1 MGCGQRQAIFD
12 SVSSTLQQKEAH
24 SASTDPQSEVD
35 GRAKTIKWCTDNK
48 LQQLN
53 VLTYSTRPTV
63 ARQRASIIQAGKFYD
78 ICTWVSAMQALIQCS
93 KAVLSAFR
101 AV

>member
-48 LQQLN
+48 LQQVN
-53 VLTYSTRPTV
+53 VLFVLDATYR
-63 ARQRASIIQAGKFYD
+63 
-78 ICTWVSAMQALIQCS
+78 SAAESQHHPS
-93 KAVLSAFR
+93 W
-101 AV
+101 